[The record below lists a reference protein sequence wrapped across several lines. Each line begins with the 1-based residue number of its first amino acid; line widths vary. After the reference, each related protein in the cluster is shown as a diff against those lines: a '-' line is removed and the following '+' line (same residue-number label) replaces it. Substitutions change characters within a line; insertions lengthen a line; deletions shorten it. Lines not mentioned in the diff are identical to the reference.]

1 MTYMIREMNYYTSF
15 VPGHKL
21 SVTWSK
27 CMEIQPKRCPC

>member
-21 SVTWSK
+21 SMT
-27 CMEIQPKRCPC
+27 

>member
-21 SVTWSK
+21 SVT
-27 CMEIQPKRCPC
+27 